1 MIYDVWYKGTTDRVI
16 LDHFLPFDF
25 DPPNN
30 PKNRYLKKMRKM
42 PGDIVILHLC
52 TANDNHMMWGSSN
65 RYGARQT
72 EFFVI
77 LDHFCPPPHPPPS
90 SNNPENQNFEK
101 MKKTLW
107 DDHMLYCSWDMERE
121 TSRAAITFLRKF
133 SHTENLRNWKT
144 MQ

>member
-30 PKNRYLKKMRKM
+30 PENRYLKKMRKM

-77 LDHFCPPPHPPPS
+77 LDHFCPPPIPHPPLTTRKIKILKKWKKH
-90 SNNPENQNFEK
+90 FEILPFYASVPK
-101 MKKTLW
+101 IMIICFTV
-107 DDHMLYCSWDMERE
+107 RE
-121 TSRAAITFLRKF
+121 IWSVKNVIVVFHFFAFLP
-133 SHTENLRNWKT
+133 
-144 MQ
+144 Q